1 MVWAVEHWGV
11 MPVRHVHGGATCVV
25 EQGCPFER
33 TLTPSHDQAALPLQV
48 PKIDEV
54 TGVRVATFRQA
65 FDHIT
70 G

>member
-33 TLTPSHDQAALPLQV
+33 TLTPSHDQAALPLQM
-48 PKIDEV
+48 PEIDE
-54 TGVRVATFRQA
+54 
-65 FDHIT
+65 IT
-70 G
+70 GMSVSTCW